1 MKIVLNL
8 PLPKSREIVEILR
21 LLEGCN
27 MKKKAIVYCEGQFGS
42 MDGKT
47 ANGLVREPGYYDIV
61 AVIDSTKSGL
71 DAGEYLDGVK
81 NGIPLC
87 QNLEEALSISN
98 EKPTHFILG
107 LAPSDAF
114 LKDEERAVIFEAM
127 KAGLNIVN
135 PLQEFLTDD
144 EEMMNA
150 AKKYN
155 VTIRDIRKPKPKKE
169 WHLFTGGIL
178 HIDTPII
185 AVLGTDGAC
194 GKRTTA
200 KILEKGFRSR
210 GYNPVFIATGQTGLL
225 QGAEYGFAMDAFP
238 LQYLIGELEGEIL
251 RAHKNENPDIIIVEG
266 QGALSHPA
274 YASSCGILR
283 GARPQ
288 AVILQ
293 HPPKRKVLGDFPF
306 MPMPDV
312 QEEINLIEHY
322 GNTKVIAITL
332 NHENMT
338 DEEIDQTIEE
348 YEKKFHLPVSD
359 VLKKGDEKI
368 INAIIDFFPS
378 LKNKE
383 KVVSSL

>member
-1 MKIVLNL
+1 MRK
-8 PLPKSREIVEILR
+8 R
-21 LLEGCN
+21 
-27 MKKKAIVYCEGQFGS
+27 AIIYCEGQFGS

-47 ANGLVREPGYYDIV
+47 ANGLIREPGYYEIS
-61 AVIDSTKSGL
+61 AVIDSTKNGL
-71 DAGEYLDGVK
+71 DAGEYLDRVP

-87 QNLEEALSISN
+87 KNLEEALTISN
-98 EKPTHFILG
+98 EKPTDFILG
-107 LAPSDAF
+107 IAPSDAF
-114 LKDEERAVIFEAM
+114 LKENERMAIIDAM
-127 KAGLNIVN
+127 KAGLNIIN
-135 PLQEFLTDD
+135 PLQEFLTED
-144 EEMMNA
+144 EEMMNV

-169 WHLFTGGIL
+169 WKLFSGGIL
-178 HIDTPII
+178 NIHTPII
-185 AVLGTDGAC
+185 TILGTDGAC

-200 KILEKGFRSR
+200 KVLEKGLRER
-210 GYNPVFIATGQTGLL
+210 GYNPVFIATGQTGLI
-225 QGAEYGFAMDAFP
+225 QGAEYGFAIDAFP

-251 RAHKNENPDIIIVEG
+251 RAYEIENPDIIIVEG

-274 YASSCGILR
+274 YASACGILK

-312 QEEINLIEHY
+312 QEEIELIEHY

-338 DEEIDQTIEE
+338 DQEIDEAIVA
-348 YEKKFHLPVSD
+348 YEQQFQLPVSD

-368 INAIIDFFPS
+368 IQAIIDFFPS
-378 LKNKE
+378 LKE
-383 KVVSSL
+383 SSKAVGSL

>member
-1 MKIVLNL
+1 MR
-8 PLPKSREIVEILR
+8 KS
-21 LLEGCN
+21 
-27 MKKKAIVYCEGQFGS
+27 AIIYCEGQFGS

-47 ANGLVREPGYYDIV
+47 ANGLIREPGYYEIN
-61 AVIDSTKSGL
+61 AVIDSTKCGL
-71 DAGEYLDGVK
+71 DAGEVLDGIK
-81 NGIPLC
+81 IGIPLC
-87 QNLEEALSISN
+87 KNLEEALAISN
-98 EKPTHFILG
+98 EKPTDFILG
-107 LAPSDAF
+107 IAPSDAF
-114 LKDEERAVIFEAM
+114 LKAEERMAIFNAM
-127 KAGLNIVN
+127 KAGLNIIN
-135 PLQEFLTDD
+135 PLQEFLTED
-144 EEMMNA
+144 EEMVNVA
-150 AKKYN
+150 NKYN

-169 WHLFTGGIL
+169 WKLFSGGIL
-178 HIDTPII
+178 NMDTPII
-185 AVLGTDGAC
+185 TILGTDGAC

-200 KILEKGFRSR
+200 KILEKGFRER
-210 GYNPVFIATGQTGLL
+210 GYNPVFIATGQTGLI
-225 QGAEYGFAMDAFP
+225 QGAEYGFAIDAFP

-251 RAHKNENPDIIIVEG
+251 RAYKNENPDIIIVEG

-274 YASSCGILR
+274 YASACGILK

-338 DEEIDQTIEE
+338 DEEIDQTIVE
-348 YEKKFHLPVSD
+348 YENKYHVPVSD

-378 LKNKE
+378 LKNKD

>member
-1 MKIVLNL
+1 
-8 PLPKSREIVEILR
+8 
-21 LLEGCN
+21 
-27 MKKKAIVYCEGQFGS
+27 MKKKAIIYCEGQFGS

-47 ANGLVREPGYYDIV
+47 TNGLVREPGYYDII

-87 QNLEEALSISN
+87 KNLEEALSISK

-107 LAPSDAF
+107 IAPGDAF
-114 LKDEERAVIFEAM
+114 LKDEERSVIFEAM
-127 KAGLNIVN
+127 KAGLNIIN
-135 PLQEFLTDD
+135 PLQEFLTED

-178 HIDTPII
+178 NIHTPII
-185 AVLGTDGAC
+185 AVLGTDSAC

-200 KILEKGFRSR
+200 KILEKGFRNR
-210 GYNPVFIATGQTGLL
+210 GFKPVFIATGQTGLI

-274 YASSCGILR
+274 YASSCGILK

-288 AVILQ
+288 AIILQ

-306 MPMPDV
+306 MPMPDL

-338 DEEIDQTIEE
+338 DEEIDQTIVE
-348 YEKKFHLPVSD
+348 YEKKLHLPVSD

-378 LKNKE
+378 LKAKE
-383 KVVSSL
+383 KVVSSK